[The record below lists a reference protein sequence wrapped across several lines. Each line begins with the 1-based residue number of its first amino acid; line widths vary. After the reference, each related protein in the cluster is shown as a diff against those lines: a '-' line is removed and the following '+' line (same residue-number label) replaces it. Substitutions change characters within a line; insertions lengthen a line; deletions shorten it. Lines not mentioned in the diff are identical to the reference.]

1 MKQNTETST
10 LTALVPAECGEKKV
24 SAPQKMR
31 YVIDTDDDDDDDD
44 DGEEWFLH
52 STVSS
57 LICMSCASSFLF
69 CEVSTR
75 PARSTLRPSL

>member
-1 MKQNTETST
+1 MKQKTKTST

-24 SAPQKMR
+24 STPQIVR
-31 YVIDTDDDDDDDD
+31 YVVDTDNDDDDDD

-57 LICMSCASSFLF
+57 LICMSYASSFLF
-69 CEVSTR
+69 YGASTR